1 LLFKKWAFE
10 AEIKEV
16 NPLKENWFL
25 LVIFIF
31 ASFRLTRLLIY
42 DKITRFIRAPFI
54 DEKKVTEPDGSVE
67 TYTKSK
73 GTGLQKWIGDLLSC
87 YWCTGI
93 WTTAGLLLFYY
104 KMPALTEP
112 LLLLLAIAGL
122 AAIVETIVT
131 RMLGD

>member
-1 LLFKKWAFE
+1 MK

-31 ASFRLTRLLIY
+31 ASFRLTRLLVY
-42 DKITRFIRAPFI
+42 DKITRFIRSPFI
-54 DEKKVTEPDGSVE
+54 DEKEVTEPDGSVE
-67 TYTKSK
+67 MYTKSK

-93 WTTAGLLLFYY
+93 WTTAGLLWFYY

>member
-1 LLFKKWAFE
+1 M
-10 AEIKEV
+10 
-16 NPLKENWFL
+16 KENWFL

-31 ASFRLTRLLIY
+31 ASFRLTRLLVY
-42 DKITRFIRAPFI
+42 DKITRFIRSPFI
-54 DEKKVTEPDGSVE
+54 DEKEVTEPDGSVE